1 VNRLWP
7 LTELERAVLAWRE
20 ATHRRPSIEWAMI
33 EGTNDDEDQARKL
46 AAIAQ
51 HLGAHVNLI
60 PLNPT
65 AGWPS
70 LPSPPVRIARFVAV
84 LRRAG
89 VNVTVRDTRGREI
102 EAACG
107 QLRWEHDR
115 GAVAAVPVAAA
126 P

>member
-1 VNRLWP
+1 PVNRLWP
-7 LTELERAVLAWRE
+7 LAELERAVRAWHE

-33 EGTNDDEDQARKL
+33 AETNDGEDQARKL

-51 HLGAHVNLI
+51 HLAAHVNLI

-65 AGWPS
+65 PGWPS
-70 LPSPPVRIARFVAV
+70 RPSPPERIAAFAGV
-84 LRRAG
+84 LRSAG
-89 VNVTVRDTRGREI
+89 VNVTVRETRGREI

-115 GAVAAVPVAAA
+115 AEA
-126 P
+126 PSGIA